1 MGSNKE
7 LSSEERAQI
16 DILRRVHPEWSGAK
30 IAKTVHRSRACL
42 NKYLRDPENHGR
54 THCTGRLKVTNSRQD
69 RQIAR
74 FASKKLHS
82 RQILASLPL
91 VCSLRTVNRRLESD
105 SNFRW
110 VKRQAKP
117 ALTPVH
123 REARLQF
130 AIGQQTLTTEWH
142 QIIFSDEKKFNLNGP
157 DGFSYYWHDIRD
169 HRELFSRR
177 FGGGS
182 VMVWGAFGV
191 AGRCPLEVIRCS
203 VNAETYQDIL
213 LKPHALAASG
223 GACFGS
229 FTATAANSIMS
240 LNLKRPCDQRR
251 TTSIQHFS
259 SDSSTPCR
267 TA

>member
-30 IAKTVHRSRACL
+30 IAKTVHRSKACV

-54 THCTGRLKVTNSRQD
+54 RPRTGRPKVTNSRQD

-74 FASKKLHS
+74 FASKKKLHP

-91 VCSLRTVNRRLESD
+91 NCSLRTVNRCLESD
-105 SNFRW
+105 SNLRW
-110 VKRQAKP
+110 VKRQGKP

-130 AIGQQTLTTEWH
+130 AIGHHTLTTEWH
-142 QIIFSDEKKFNLNGP
+142 QIIFSGEKKFNLDGP

-169 HRELFSRR
+169 QRELFSRR

-182 VMVWGAFGV
+182 VMVWGAFG
-191 AGRCPLEVIRCS
+191 ATGRCPLAVIRCA

-213 LKPHALAASG
+213 GEYLLPETHALAAHTG
-223 GACFGS
+223 VFNKTTHRHIALALPVTGS
-229 FTATAANSIMS
+229 
-240 LNLKRPCDQRR
+240 RPMGFQ
-251 TTSIQHFS
+251 S
-259 SDSSTPCR
+259 
-267 TA
+267 